1 MATLLQ
7 TLLLQT
13 LPADLDPVLLAY
25 IETVLPAV
33 EQKFGM
39 LPVVEGSSND
49 RFVQLGKL
57 DEVQR
62 VFYSTNDSDQSLLIF
77 ILNGLLTV
85 WNLLPFLSKKLA
97 LSDSEKR
104 LLCLGFT
111 FQGYRNLW
119 QHSAKTSERTPVILL
134 GETLNLDAFWAGW
147 QEYLPELT
155 YIVPTIYQT
164 AGERIAPTKQSPY
177 KIPEPRLKL
186 LLNQLLTFGKIAAH
200 ISDPADIVVT
210 LRGNYLQGVM
220 NELGINRTLIYH
232 RLRNCIGLLT
242 NSIHNAVLQFT
253 EKLDWQP
260 ILFFPEGII
269 YLAPPNSGVPTH
281 IEFQEFAW
289 KQISDRLIDSM
300 LRGEA
305 GFKRDGK
312 GLKAAPQTLELFS
325 PAQLIRNLPSIIKA
339 YVRNE
344 KEPATPKRLVRL
356 SLDSTEQEFLAG
368 GADLRSDRLAEFLI
382 LVQREFFRNRPE
394 FIAWILEKLEI
405 QSDITPEQTQRNAGG
420 VNLGWYHAAAHYVAK
435 HPTPNSNNP
444 VPNHFLIELQ
454 DLAEQLATWAEQN
467 QLLPT
472 HPNPTREIFYDYVTQ
487 YLEIQSWDVQ
497 ATSFQRELAGYVNAK
512 TKLAKQ
518 PICSLSSGEFLSE
531 DQVDS
536 VVLFKPQQYSNKN
549 SLGGRQL
556 KRGIS
561 KIWSLEMLLRQAFWS
576 VPAGKLEDQQPIF
589 LYLFPAFVHAPQITK
604 AIRLLVNQLKQV
616 NLWEIR
622 RFWQE
627 HGMDANALRFYPW
640 LRTDLDSNTEDK
652 RDLPFLAVTYTTTK
666 GKTTTDA
673 WIEPA
678 FLAIALPLL
687 LGIKV
692 VATAS
697 SVPSYNRGSEFQATA
712 QVDGPASFWSL
723 LGLPTTLHLEE
734 HLQEQSKHL
743 SDWIDRLLIAYTI
756 HLDCR
761 SKPPDSRWQ
770 SFPGTV
776 HAIVTDVLAIFS
788 LARSHFQNLSDD
800 KVQQYWEFAQIWAAG
815 DLNMEQQLELTQRL
829 VQEYRMF
836 YRVHV
841 AKSSYAIVLPLSKVL
856 EDILSTSSDLP
867 IETLMLQTAGRL
879 HDALKRQ
886 EPYKRPLIMDQSLSI
901 EIRVNNE
908 IQAIHQF
915 VTTCIKDLFLG
926 QYKGDRALLQ
936 EHRHRVKSG
945 AEFAY
950 RLLAMQESESK
961 TKQQDVEGAQL

>member
-1 MATLLQ
+1 METLLQ

-13 LPADLDPVLLAY
+13 LPTDSDSILTTYV
-25 IETVLPAV
+25 EKVLPAV
-33 EQKFGM
+33 EQEFG
-39 LPVVEGSSND
+39 
-49 RFVQLGKL
+49 
-57 DEVQR
+57 R
-62 VFYSTNDSDQSLLIF
+62 VAVPRTDVSRPEQSLLVYL
-77 ILNGLLTV
+77 LNNLLTA
-85 WNLLPFLSKKLA
+85 WNLISFLPAKSG
-97 LSDSEKR
+97 LSDDEKR
-104 LLCLGFT
+104 LLCLG
-111 FQGYRNLW
+111 
-119 QHSAKTSERTPVILL
+119 I
-134 GETLNLDAFWAGW
+134 TLNSCNSVRQSKEGDLPLPLDLDKIRERYCAVGEGLNIDMFWKEW
-147 QEYLPELT
+147 REYLSEIAYSAQTSQPTAVKNTNRIKLKVPARRLELL
-155 YIVPTIYQT
+155 
-164 AGERIAPTKQSPY
+164 R
-177 KIPEPRLKL
+177 
-186 LLNQLLTFGKIAAH
+186 QLFSFGAIAAQLD
-200 ISDPADIVVT
+200 DPADIAIKLEGRLLQEH
-210 LRGNYLQGVM
+210 LRL
-220 NELGINRTLIYH
+220 LGTERQLIYH
-232 RLRNCIGLLT
+232 RLRSCTGLLSQ
-242 NSIHNAVLQFT
+242 SIHNAVMEFVQP
-253 EKLDWQP
+253 LDWQP
-260 ILFFPEGII
+260 TLFFAQGVV
-269 YLAPPNSGVPTH
+269 YLAPPNSTLPDCSKLQLFLWEQV
-281 IEFQEFAW
+281 
-289 KQISDRLIDSM
+289 SDRLVVSM

-325 PAQLIRNLPSIIKA
+325 PAQLIRNLPNIIKSH
-339 YVRNE
+339 VRNE
-344 KEPATPKRLVRL
+344 KEPATPKRLAKL
-356 SLDSTEQEFLAG
+356 SLDPTEREFLAQ

-394 FIAWILEKLEI
+394 FIAWILKKLEI
-405 QSDITPEQTQRNAGG
+405 QSDITPEQTQRNAGA
-420 VNLGWYHAAAHYVAK
+420 VNLGWYYVAAHYVAK

-444 VPNHFLIELQ
+444 ISNHFLVELQ

-467 QLLPT
+467 HLLPT
-472 HPNPTREIFYDYVTQ
+472 HHNLTRGIFYDYVTQ
-487 YLEIQSWDVQ
+487 YLEIQGWNVQ
-497 ATSFQRELAGYVNAK
+497 ATSFQRELAGYINAK
-512 TKLAKQ
+512 TRLAKQ

-531 DQVDS
+531 DQMDS

-549 SLGGRQL
+549 LLGGRQL

-627 HGMDANALRFYPW
+627 YGMDANALRFYPW
-640 LRTDLDSNTEDK
+640 LRTDPDSNTEDK

-673 WIEPA
+673 WIKPA
-678 FLAIALPLL
+678 FSAISLPLL

-723 LGLPTTLHLEE
+723 LGLPTTLHLKE
-734 HLQEQSKHL
+734 HLQGQTKHL
-743 SDWIDRLLIAYTI
+743 SDWLDRLLIAYTI

-761 SKPPDSRWQ
+761 SNPPDPHWQ

-776 HAIVTDVLAIFS
+776 QAIVTDVSAIFS
-788 LARSHFQNLSDD
+788 LACSHFQNLSDD
-800 KVQQYWEFAQIWAAG
+800 KVQQYWKFAQIWAAG

-841 AKSSYAIVLPLSKVL
+841 AKSSHAIVLPLSKVL
-856 EDILSTSSDLP
+856 EDILSTPNDLP
-867 IETLMLQTAGRL
+867 IETLILQTAGRL

-908 IQAIHQF
+908 IQAVHQF

-950 RLLAMQESESK
+950 RLLAMQELESK
-961 TKQQDVEGAQL
+961 TKQQDMEGVQL

>member
-13 LPADLDPVLLAY
+13 LDLDPVLLAY
-25 IETVLPAV
+25 IETVLPAL
-33 EQKFGM
+33 EQEFGM
-39 LPVVEGSSND
+39 LSAFDKAWNGWFVQPEELDRMQQATQSSNN
-49 RFVQLGKL
+49 LG
-57 DEVQR
+57 
-62 VFYSTNDSDQSLLIF
+62 QSLLIC
-77 ILNGLLTV
+77 ILNSLLIV
-85 WNLLPFLSKKLA
+85 WNLLSFLRAKLM
-97 LSDSEKR
+97 LSDNEKR

-111 FQGYRNLW
+111 FQGYNNGCL
-119 QHSAKTSERTPVILL
+119 SKATALLPTSDITL
-134 GETLNLDAFWAGW
+134 GETLNLDAFWMEW
-147 QEYLPELT
+147 REYLSEINYLAQITPK
-155 YIVPTIYQT
+155 
-164 AGERIAPTKQSPY
+164 IARKNTSSVKRNTY
-177 KIPEPRLKL
+177 KISECRLKQPLHQL
-186 LLNQLLTFGKIAAH
+186 LLFGTIAAQL
-200 ISDPADIVVT
+200 SGPADIVVT
-210 LRGNYLQGVM
+210 PEGNCLQELM
-220 NELGINRTLIYH
+220 NELGIARTLIYH
-232 RLRNCIGLLT
+232 RLRNCTGLLT

-260 ILFFPEGII
+260 ILFFPDGII
-269 YLAPPNSGVPTH
+269 YLAPSDSRIPAH
-281 IEFQEFAW
+281 IEFQKFVWE
-289 KQISDRLIDSM
+289 QVRDQLIDSIS
-300 LRGEA
+300 RGEA

-325 PAQLIRNLPSIIKA
+325 PARLIRNLPSIMKA

-344 KEPATPKRLVRL
+344 KEPATPKRLARL
-356 SLDSTEQEFLAG
+356 SLDPTEREFLAR
-368 GADLRSDRLAEFLI
+368 GAGLRSDRLAEFLI

-420 VNLGWYHAAAHYVAK
+420 VNLGWYYAAAHYVTK
-435 HPTPNSNNP
+435 HSTPNSRNSI
-444 VPNHFLIELQ
+444 PNYFLVELQ

-467 QLLPT
+467 HLLPT
-472 HPNPTREIFYDYVTQ
+472 HPNLTREIFYDYVTQ
-487 YLEIQSWDVQ
+487 YLEIQGWDVQ
-497 ATSFQRELAGYVNAK
+497 PTSFQRELAGYVNAK

-531 DQVDS
+531 DQMDS

-549 SLGGRQL
+549 QLGGRQL

-604 AIRLLVNQLKQV
+604 AIRLLVKQLKQV
-616 NLWEIR
+616 NLWEIC

-640 LRTDLDSNTEDK
+640 LRTDLDPNAEDK
-652 RDLPFLAVTYTTTK
+652 RDLPFLAVIYTTTK

-673 WIEPA
+673 WIKPA

-687 LGIKV
+687 LGVKV

-697 SVPSYNRGSEFQATA
+697 SVPFYNRGSEFQATV
-712 QVDGPASFWSL
+712 QVDETASFWSL
-723 LGLPTTLHLEE
+723 LSLPTTLHLEE
-734 HLQEQSKHL
+734 HSQGQTKHL
-743 SDWIDRLLIAYTI
+743 SDWLDRLLIAYTI

-761 SKPPDSRWQ
+761 AKRPDPQWQ
-770 SFPGTV
+770 AFPGTV
-776 HAIVTDVLAIFS
+776 QAIVTDVSAIFS
-788 LARSHFQNLSDD
+788 LARSRFQSLSDD
-800 KVQQYWEFAQIWAAG
+800 RVQQYWEFAQIWATG
-815 DLNMEQQLELTQRL
+815 DLDMEQQLELTQRL
-829 VQEYRMF
+829 VQEYRTF

-841 AKSSYAIVLPLSKVL
+841 AKSSHAIVLPLSKVL
-856 EDILSTSSDLP
+856 EDILSTSNDLP
-867 IETLMLQTAGRL
+867 IETLILQTAGRL

-886 EPYKRPLIMDQSLSI
+886 EPYKRPLIMDKSLSI
-901 EIRVNNE
+901 EIRVKNE
-908 IQAIHQF
+908 MQAVHQF

-950 RLLAMQESESK
+950 RNL
-961 TKQQDVEGAQL
+961 